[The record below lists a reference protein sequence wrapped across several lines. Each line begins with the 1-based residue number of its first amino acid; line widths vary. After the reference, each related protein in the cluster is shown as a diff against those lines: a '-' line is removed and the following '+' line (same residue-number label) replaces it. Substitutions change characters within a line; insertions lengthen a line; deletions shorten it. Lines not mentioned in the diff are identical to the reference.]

1 MSELAI
7 FIVGIV
13 VFAITI
19 YGVVV
24 AGGLAM
30 QSVEHAQNPRSY
42 GDNGEPPTTKRGQH
56 PGNA

>member
-1 MSELAI
+1 MSEIAV

-19 YGVVV
+19 CGVVV

-42 GDNGEPPTTKRGQH
+42 GDNGEPPTTEHG
-56 PGNA
+56 